1 MKHIALA
8 LSIVAHPFLLPL
20 YVLFITFH
28 AGTVFSLVPEYT
40 RLAAYALTV
49 TGVILLPLLSLPL
62 LKRLRLIES
71 FALKEKH
78 DRIFPVFITV
88 VGAFL
93 AFYFSRNIP
102 YADIVRQLYLV
113 LVVLLAGFMLLSIRW
128 KVSMHMTAIG
138 ALCAFVFVL
147 GVKFAGDV
155 GDLLIGLILVA
166 GVLGTCRLY
175 LKRHTPGQVYGGF
188 VYGVAL
194 VLALLF

>member
-40 RLAAYALTV
+40 QLVAYVLTV
-49 TGVILLPLLSLPL
+49 TGVILLPLL
-62 LKRLRLIES
+62 KRFRLIES
-71 FALKEKH
+71 FELKEKH
-78 DRIFPVFITV
+78 DRIFPVFVTV

-147 GVKFAGDV
+147 GVKYAGNV
-155 GDLLIGLILVA
+155 GDLLICLILAA

-194 VLALLF
+194 VLALLG